1 MKKYWSLIF
10 ILIGLTVGCGG
21 PRSFVHPAT
30 DIGYYKKL
38 GVVPFQNLTSDV
50 FAGQKLTSTFIT
62 ELLLTKKFEVA
73 EPGEFE
79 RIVAEVLQSGP
90 GSDKQELSADQVKSI
105 GDKTGVQGLIEGE
118 VKDFQMTRIGTEE
131 FPLISLSVKLIDVSS
146 GQVVWMS
153 SYSAKGGPKFPIFSF
168 GETRT
173 LGELS
178 QKVCQKVVQ
187 EFIAQ
192 VF

>member
-1 MKKYWSLIF
+1 MRKYKGIIF
-10 ILIGLTVGCGG
+10 VLLGLTVGCGG

-38 GVVPFQNLTSDV
+38 GVVPFKNFSSDV
-50 FAGQKLTSTFIT
+50 FAGQKITSTFIT
-62 ELLLTKKFEVA
+62 ELLLAKKFEVA

-79 RIVAEVLQSGP
+79 KVITEVLQSGSS
-90 GSDKQELSADQVKSI
+90 SDKQELSAEQIKI
-105 GDKTGVQGLIEGE
+105 IADKTGIQGLIEGE

-131 FPLISLSVKLIDVSS
+131 FPLISLSVKLIDISS

-178 QKVCQKVVQ
+178 QKVCRKVVQ
-187 EFIAQ
+187 QFISQ